1 MRERI
6 NSSTHIRINYEMNL
20 IDYGIIFL
28 YFGVVIGLGF
38 WYQKRASKNLGAYF
52 LGGKSIHWLALAMSG
67 SVSNFDI
74 TGTMWIISILFV
86 LGMKSM
92 WHHWMWGFLMGA
104 FFLSY
109 MGKWVRRSNVM
120 TAAEWMKTRFGTDSG
135 GRLARTAY
143 ALMAVL
149 TLASFVGYAYQGIG
163 KFASVYIPLESLA
176 QYTSIPWIQNLL
188 TKYEPDVLAVMIIG
202 ITTLYV
208 ILGGLYSVVVTDVI
222 QTIILTLSS
231 IFIAYIAWSKLTPES
246 AMGGLPQGWT
256 SLSVPWRINKFAG
269 TDNAQFEFF
278 GALVIVWVLK
288 GLLLNAGGPAQMYD
302 FQRFLA
308 ARDAR
313 DAAKVGAAWSIF
325 LIVRWAMAT
334 GIALLALTGV
344 AGVTDSEKVMPLVLL
359 EFLPIGVRGIVI
371 AGLLAAFMSTFS
383 STVNSGA
390 SFIVRDIWQPY
401 FRPQAGDKESVR
413 FSYLATLL
421 LVLAGVGI
429 GFQAKSIAQ
438 IWSWM
443 MMALGAGV
451 VIPNVLRWYWWRMNG
466 WGYALGTLGGMFLS
480 VVVLFFPNAPSYY
493 VFPLICTASLTVSIV
508 VSRVT
513 PPVDQSILVSFYR
526 SIRPFGL
533 WKPIREKCQ
542 LSVEE
547 LSSKSENVSLTIFN
561 VVLGMLAISGLYLF
575 PMYLVGRWYTD
586 SLIWLG
592 LAIAAAA
599 ALKYT
604 WYRNLPEPGGE
615 SGPVRNF
622 KAAKNKQEEPKTS
635 NGAGLA

>member
-1 MRERI
+1 M
-6 NSSTHIRINYEMNL
+6 SS
-20 IDYGIIFL
+20 IDYGIIL
-28 YFGVVIGLGF
+28 VYFAIVIGLGF
-38 WYQKRASKNLGAYF
+38 WYQKRASKSLGAYF
-52 LGGKSIHWLALAMSG
+52 LGGKNIHWLALAMSG

-74 TGTMWIISILFV
+74 TGTMWIISILYV

-120 TAAEWMKTRFGTDSG
+120 TAAEWMKTRFGSDAG

-176 QYTSIPWIQNLL
+176 ENTSIPWLRNLL
-188 TKYEPDVLAVMIIG
+188 TEHEPDLLAIVIIG

-208 ILGGLYSVVVTDVI
+208 VLGGLYSVVVTDVI
-222 QTIILTLSS
+222 QTIILTLGSL
-231 IFIAYIAWSKLTPES
+231 IIAFIAWSKLTPELL
-246 AMGGLPQGWT
+246 ADLPESWT
-256 SLSVPWRINKFAG
+256 SLAVPWRIEELAG
-269 TDNAQFEFF
+269 TQSAEFELF

-308 ARDAR
+308 ARDSR
-313 DAAKVGAAWSIF
+313 DAAKVGAAWSFF
-325 LIVRWAMAT
+325 LVVRWAMAT

-344 AGVTDSEKVMPLVLL
+344 VGVTDSEKVMPLVLL
-359 EFLPIGVRGIVI
+359 KFLPIGLRGIVI

-390 SFIVRDIWQPY
+390 SFIVRDLWQPY
-401 FRPQAGDKESVR
+401 FRPNAGDKESVR
-413 FSYLATLL
+413 FSYIATIL
-421 LVLAGVGI
+421 LVLIGLGI
-429 GFQAKSIAQ
+429 GTQADSIAQ

-466 WGYALGTLGGMFLS
+466 WGYALGTLGGILLS
-480 VVVLFFPNAPSYY
+480 LVALFFKEMPVYY
-493 VFPLICTASLTVSIV
+493 VFPLICLASLVVSIV
-508 VSRVT
+508 VSLAT
-513 PPVDQSILVSFYR
+513 PPVERNILISFYR
-526 SIRPFGL
+526 SVRPFGC
-533 WKPIREKCQ
+533 WKPVAALSLEPSAPSTEK
-542 LSVEE
+542 
-547 LSSKSENVSLTIFN
+547 VSLTLVN
-561 VVLGMLAISGLYLF
+561 VALGMIAITGLYLF
-575 PMYLVGRWYTD
+575 PMYLVGHWYVR
-586 SLIWLG
+586 SVIWLATA
-592 LAIAAAA
+592 LAAIVI
-599 ALKYT
+599 LRYT
-604 WYRNLPEPGGE
+604 WYEYLPAPAENNEVDQRKEP
-615 SGPVRNF
+615 
-622 KAAKNKQEEPKTS
+622 
-635 NGAGLA
+635 